1 MFTFTNHNLRQQTLF
16 SMIYFSEQGSDVLIA
31 IFVIV
36 AMSFVP
42 ASFVVFLVYERST
55 KAKHLQFVSGMNRVV
70 YWVANYLWDMV
81 RTVSYMQFT
90 VKIVAIFTQW
100 IIHALCTIEY
110 TYMYMYTLISHGDV
124 LVFSSTTL
132 YRLSAVSSYSRAS
145 IFRPM
150 CRRPTSLQWY
160 RCSFSMGTS
169 AHSLKP
175 GVTALV
181 CHVVM
186 RIIKRTAVRVYK
198 QCLM

>member
-1 MFTFTNHNLRQQTLF
+1 MSTFLKHNLPQQTLF
-16 SMIYFSEQGSDVLIA
+16 SMMHFSEQGSDVLIA

-81 RTVSYMQFT
+81 RTVSYT

-150 CRRPTSLQWY
+150 CRRPTSLPSC